1 MVSLRSTLVP
11 GLSVI
16 CTIRGDFRKFPPST
30 KFLENLQPQQDL
42 CMCYVELVCRNV
54 FSVPTIAWHISD
66 ITLHYITSGP
76 SRATAGPGKTLSR
89 GPIISPPILYGLRSR
104 CRRRREGGNVGEV
117 SPHHPTRGLNRG
129 NVVSSP
135 SGALAKNGFYA
146 YFRSERSNLTPF
158 QYF

>member
-1 MVSLRSTLVP
+1 MLIGIACMVSLRSTLVP

-89 GPIISPPILYGLRSR
+89 GPIISPPHSVWLEIEMPKASR
-104 CRRRREGGNVGEV
+104 GRK
-117 SPHHPTRGLNRG
+117 RGRG
-129 NVVSSP
+129 VPSP
-135 SGALAKNGFYA
+135 SD
-146 YFRSERSNLTPF
+146 
-158 QYF
+158 